1 MKIMFVVGLL
11 SVLLF
16 WLVWPVPLHAQAAT
30 TASLGVAY
38 RGHVQDY
45 GDLPA
50 DNGVVLNGGL
60 LGTTGEGKRIEG
72 LTVALTGEAAAIAD
86 YSIRYN
92 VHIQNEGWQ
101 AATDNPLNWKNNG
114 DFAGSQGKSQ
124 RLEAIQ
130 LELTDASGAPVTDYA
145 VEYRVH
151 IQDYGWSQGWK
162 KDGAIA
168 GTAGESKRLE
178 AIQIRIVPKFTGNL
192 DPAVFKTS
200 SHRLGQTQFKPE
212 NVTVSDGQLVITI
225 PTKTMTSGEVSS
237 TDLKSYGSYEISM
250 KLPNA
255 PSSIT
260 GFFLYA
266 APDYA
271 QEIDIEIYNQP
282 DGKIMFTSYTNGALS
297 QSLTK
302 DLNFDPTADFHHY
315 RIDYQPDFID
325 FYVDDIHLT
334 RFTAGI
340 PHNPMYLMVNA
351 WFPDWLAQRPAP
363 QTQQLLIDWI
373 RY

>member
-1 MKIMFVVGLL
+1 MKIIPVVGLL
-11 SVLLF
+11 SPLLF
-16 WLVWPVPLHAQAAT
+16 LLLLPFPIYTQAAAP
-30 TASLGVAY
+30 ASLGAAY

-50 DNGVVLNGGL
+50 DNGVVTDGGL

-72 LTVALTGEAAAIAD
+72 LMVQLTGSQATAQN

-92 VHIQNEGWQ
+92 VHIENEGWQ
-101 AATDNPLNWKNNG
+101 ADTDDLLSWKKDG
-114 DFAGSQGKSQ
+114 DDAGSQGKSQ

-130 LELTDASGAPVTDYA
+130 LQLTDATGQPATDYA

-178 AIQIRIVPKFTGNL
+178 AIQIRIVPKFTGSL
-192 DPAVFKTS
+192 DPAVYKAS
-200 SHRLGQTQFKPE
+200 SHRLGQTQFRPK
-212 NVTVSDGQLVITI
+212 NVTVSDGQLAITI
-225 PTKTMTSGEVSS
+225 PAGTMDSGEIS
-237 TDLKSYGSYEISM
+237 TVDLKSYGNYEISM

-266 APDYA
+266 PPDYF

-282 DGKIMFTSYTNGALS
+282 DGKIMFTSYANGGLT
-297 QSLTK
+297 QTVTK

-334 RFTAGI
+334 RFNGGI

-351 WFPDWLAQRPAP
+351 WFPNWLAKKPAP

>member
-1 MKIMFVVGLL
+1 MKIIPIVGLL
-11 SVLLF
+11 STLLF
-16 WLVWPVPLHAQAAT
+16 LPFPIHAQAAAP
-30 TASLGVAY
+30 ASLGAVY

-45 GDLPA
+45 GDLPT
-50 DNGVVLNGGL
+50 DNGVIADGGL
-60 LGTTGEGKRIEG
+60 LGTTGESKRIEG
-72 LTVALTGEAAAIAD
+72 LTVQLAGSEATAPN
-86 YSIRYN
+86 YSIHYN
-92 VHIQNEGWQ
+92 VHIENEGWQ
-101 AATDNPLNWKNNG
+101 AATDDPLSWKKDG

-130 LELTDASGAPVTDYA
+130 LQLTDATGQLVTDYA

-151 IQDYGWSQGWK
+151 IQDYGWFQGWQ

-178 AIQIRIVPKFTGNL
+178 AIQIRIVPKFTSIL

-200 SHRLGQTQFKPE
+200 SHRLGQTQFKPK

-225 PTKTMTSGEVSS
+225 PAKTMTSGEVSS
-237 TDLKSYGSYEISM
+237 TDLKNYGNYEISM

-266 APDYA
+266 PPDYA

-282 DGKIMFTSYTNGALS
+282 DGKIMFTSYANGAQT

-325 FYVDDIHLT
+325 FYVDDIHMT

-340 PHNPMYLMVNA
+340 PHNPMYLMVSA
-351 WFPDWLAQRPAP
+351 WFPDWLDKNPAP

>member
-1 MKIMFVVGLL
+1 MRIMPVIGLL
-11 SVLLF
+11 SPLLF
-16 WLVWPVPLHAQAAT
+16 LLLLPFSIHAQAAT
-30 TASLGVAY
+30 PLGLAY

-45 GDLPA
+45 GDIPA
-50 DNGVVLNGGL
+50 DNGVVTDGGL

-72 LTVALTGEAAAIAD
+72 LTVELTGPAAATAD

-92 VHIQNEGWQ
+92 VHIENEGWQ
-101 AATDNPLNWKNNG
+101 AATDTPLSWKNDG
-114 DFAGSQGKSQ
+114 DFAGSLGKSQ

-130 LELTDASGAPVTDYA
+130 LQLTDAAGQPVSDYA
-145 VEYRVH
+145 LEYRVH
-151 IQDYGWSQGWK
+151 IQDDGWSQGWQ

-178 AIQIRIVPKFTGNL
+178 AIQIRIVPKFTGSL
-192 DPAVFKTS
+192 DPAVFKAS

-212 NVTVSDGQLVITI
+212 NVTVNDGQLAITI
-225 PTKTMTSGEVSS
+225 PAGTMASGEIS
-237 TDLKSYGSYEISM
+237 TVDLKSYGSYEISM

-266 APDYA
+266 PPDYA

-282 DGKIMFTSYTNGALS
+282 DGKIMFTSYANGAQT
-297 QSLTK
+297 QSVTK
-302 DLNFDPTADFHHY
+302 DLSFDPTADFHHY

-325 FYVDDIHLT
+325 FYVDDLHLT
-334 RFTAGI
+334 RFSAGI
-340 PHNPMYLMVNA
+340 PDNPMYLMVNA
-351 WFPDWLAQRPAP
+351 WFPNWLAKRPAP

>member
-1 MKIMFVVGLL
+1 MKIMSIVGLL
-11 SVLLF
+11 GVLLF
-16 WLVWPVPLHAQAAT
+16 VFVFPVPLYAQTAT

-38 RGHVQDY
+38 RGHIQDY
-45 GDLPA
+45 GDLPT
-50 DNGVVLNGGL
+50 DNGLITDGGL

-72 LTVALTGEAAAIAD
+72 LTMELTGENAATGD
-86 YSIRYN
+86 YSLRYN

-101 AATDNPLNWKNNG
+101 AATDEPLSWKKDG

-130 LELTDASGAPVTDYA
+130 LQLTDAAGQPATDYA

-151 IQDYGWSQGWK
+151 IQDYGWTQGWK

-178 AIQIRIVPKFTGNL
+178 AIQIRIVPKFTGSL
-192 DPAVFKTS
+192 DPAVFNAS

-212 NVTVSDGQLVITI
+212 NVAVSDGQLVITI
-225 PTKTMTSGEVSS
+225 PAGTMASGEVSS
-237 TDLKSYGSYEISM
+237 TDLKGYGSYEISM

-266 APDYA
+266 APDYD

-282 DGKIMFTSYTNGALS
+282 DGKIMFTSYANGAQT
-297 QSLTK
+297 QSLTS

-315 RIDYQPDFID
+315 RIDYQPDTID
-325 FYVDDIHLT
+325 FYVDDILVT
-334 RFTAGI
+334 RFSEGI

-351 WFPDWLAQRPAP
+351 WFPDWLAKNPAP

>member
-1 MKIMFVVGLL
+1 MFVVGLL
-11 SVLLF
+11 GGLLL
-16 WLVWPVPLHAQAAT
+16 WLVWPIPLHAQAAT
-30 TASLGVAY
+30 TASLGLAY

-50 DNGVVLNGGL
+50 NNGVIGDGGL

-72 LTVALTGEAAAIAD
+72 LTVELTGEAATAGN

-101 AATDNPLNWKNNG
+101 AATDNPLSWKNNG

-130 LELTDASGAPVTDYA
+130 LQLTDASGAPVTDYA

-178 AIQIRIVPKFTGNL
+178 AIQIRIVPKFTGSL
-192 DPAVFKTS
+192 DPSLFKTS
-200 SHRLGQTQFKPE
+200 SHRLSQTQFKPE
-212 NVTVSDGQLVITI
+212 NVTVSEGQLVITI
-225 PTKTMTSGEVSS
+225 PAGTMASGEVSS
-237 TDLKSYGSYEISM
+237 TALQGYGSYEISM

-266 APDYA
+266 PPDYA
-271 QEIDIEIYNQP
+271 QEIDIEIYNQA
-282 DGKIMFTSYTNGALS
+282 DGKIMFTSYANGALT
-297 QSLTK
+297 QSLTR

-351 WFPDWLAQRPAP
+351 WFPNWLAKRPAP

>member
-1 MKIMFVVGLL
+1 MKIMSAVGLL
-11 SVLLF
+11 GVLLF
-16 WLVWPVPLHAQAAT
+16 VLAFPIPFHAQAAT

-45 GDLPA
+45 GDLPT
-50 DNGVVLNGGL
+50 DNGVVGDGGL

-72 LTVALTGEAAAIAD
+72 LTVELTGTATATEN
-86 YSIRYN
+86 YSIHYN
-92 VHIQNEGWQ
+92 VHIKNEGWQ
-101 AATDNPLNWKNNG
+101 AATDDLLNWKKDG

-130 LELTDASGAPVTDYA
+130 LQLTDASGAPVTDYA

-178 AIQIRIVPKFTGNL
+178 AIQIRIVPKFTGSL

-212 NVTVSDGQLVITI
+212 NVAVSDGQLAITI
-225 PTKTMTSGEVSS
+225 PAKTMASGEIS
-237 TDLKSYGSYEISM
+237 TTALKSYGSYEISM
-250 KLPNA
+250 KLPDA

-266 APDYA
+266 PPDYD

-282 DGKIMFTSYTNGALS
+282 DGKIMFTSYANGAQTQSVTSDLS
-297 QSLTK
+297 
-302 DLNFDPTADFHHY
+302 FDPTADFHHY
-315 RIDYQPDFID
+315 RIDYQPDTID
-325 FYVDDIHLT
+325 FYVDDILLT
-334 RFTAGI
+334 HFSEGI

-351 WFPDWLAQRPAP
+351 WFPNWLAKRPAP

>member
-1 MKIMFVVGLL
+1 MSVIGLL
-11 SVLLF
+11 SALLF
-16 WLVWPVPLHAQAAT
+16 WLVWPVPLHAQAAVP
-30 TASLGVAY
+30 ASLGAAY
-38 RGHVQDY
+38 CGHIQDY

-50 DNGVVLNGGL
+50 DNGVVVNGGL

-72 LTVALTGEAAAIAD
+72 LTVELTGAAAATEN
-86 YSIRYN
+86 YHIRYN
-92 VHIQNEGWQ
+92 VHIENEGWQ
-101 AATDNPLNWKNNG
+101 ASTDEPLSWKNDS

-130 LELTDASGAPVTDYA
+130 LQLTDAAGQPVTDYA

-168 GTAGESKRLE
+168 GTTGESKRLE
-178 AIQIRIVPKFTGNL
+178 AIQIRIVPKFTSSL

-212 NVTVSDGQLVITI
+212 NVAVNDGQLVITI
-225 PTKTMTSGEVSS
+225 PAGTMTSGEVSS

-250 KLPNA
+250 KLPDA

-266 APDYA
+266 PPDYD
-271 QEIDIEIYNQP
+271 QEIDIEIYNHP
-282 DGKIMFTSYTNGALS
+282 DGKIMFTSYANGGLTES
-297 QSLTK
+297 VTK

-315 RIDYQPDFID
+315 RINYQPDTID
-325 FYVDDIHLT
+325 FYVDDILLT
-334 RFTAGI
+334 RFSEGI

-351 WFPDWLAQRPAP
+351 WFPDWLDKKPPA

-373 RY
+373 HY

>member
-1 MKIMFVVGLL
+1 MKILSVVGLL
-11 SVLLF
+11 GVLL
-16 WLVWPVPLHAQAAT
+16 LVWPVPLHAQAT
-30 TASLGVAY
+30 TATSLGVAY
-38 RGHVQDY
+38 RGHIQDY
-45 GDLPA
+45 GNLPA
-50 DNGVVLNGGL
+50 DNGVITDGGL
-60 LGTTGEGKRIEG
+60 LGTTGQGKRIEG
-72 LTVALTGEAAAIAD
+72 LTVALTGAAAATAD

-92 VHIQNEGWQ
+92 VHIENEGWQ
-101 AATDNPLNWKNNG
+101 ATTDDPLSWKKDG

-130 LELTDASGAPVTDYA
+130 LQLTDAAGQPVADYA

-151 IQDYGWSQGWK
+151 IQDDGWSQGWQ

-192 DPAVFKTS
+192 DPAIFKAS
-200 SHRLGQTQFKPE
+200 NHHLGQTQFKPE
-212 NVTVSDGQLVITI
+212 NVTVNDGQLAITI
-225 PTKTMTSGEVSS
+225 PAGTMASGEIS
-237 TDLKSYGSYEISM
+237 TIDQKSYGSYEISM

-266 APDYA
+266 PPDYA

-282 DGKIMFTSYTNGALS
+282 DGKIMFTSYANGAQT

-302 DLNFDPTADFHHY
+302 DLDFDPTADFHHY
-315 RIDYQPDFID
+315 RIDYKPDFID
-325 FYVDDIHLT
+325 FYVDDLHLT
-334 RFTAGI
+334 RFSEGI
-340 PHNPMYLMVNA
+340 PHKPMYLMVNA
-351 WFPDWLAQRPAP
+351 WFPNWLAKRPAP
-363 QTQQLLIDWI
+363 QTQLLLIDWI
-373 RY
+373 RH

>member
-1 MKIMFVVGLL
+1 MKIMSIVGLL
-11 SVLLF
+11 GVLLF
-16 WLVWPVPLHAQAAT
+16 VLVFPVPLYAQTAT
-30 TASLGVAY
+30 TASLGAAY
-38 RGHVQDY
+38 RGHIQDY

-50 DNGVVLNGGL
+50 DNGVITDGGL

-72 LTVALTGEAAAIAD
+72 LTVELTGEAAATGN

-101 AATDNPLNWKNNG
+101 AATDEPLSWKKDG

-130 LELTDASGAPVTDYA
+130 LQLTDAAGQPATDYA

-178 AIQIRIVPKFTGNL
+178 AIQIRIVPKFSGSL
-192 DPAVFKTS
+192 DPAVFKAS

-212 NVTVSDGQLVITI
+212 NVAVSDGQLAITI
-225 PTKTMTSGEVSS
+225 PAGTMASGEVSS
-237 TDLKSYGSYEISM
+237 TDLKGYGSYEISM

-266 APDYA
+266 APDYD

-282 DGKIMFTSYTNGALS
+282 DGKIMFTSYANGALT
-297 QSLTK
+297 QTLTS

-315 RIDYQPDFID
+315 RIDYQPDTID
-325 FYVDDIHLT
+325 FYVDDILLT
-334 RFTAGI
+334 RFSEGI

-351 WFPDWLAQRPAP
+351 WFPNWLDKKPAP

>member
-1 MKIMFVVGLL
+1 MKIMSVAGLL

-16 WLVWPVPLHAQAAT
+16 WLVLPDPIHALAAT
-30 TASLGVAY
+30 PTALGVGY

-45 GDLPA
+45 GDLPT
-50 DNGVVLNGGL
+50 DNGVITDGGL

-72 LTVALTGEAAAIAD
+72 LTVQLTGAIAATAD
-86 YSIRYN
+86 YNIRYN

-101 AATDNPLNWKNNG
+101 AATDEPLSWKKDG

-130 LELTDASGAPVTDYA
+130 LQLTDANGAPVTDYA

-178 AIQIRIVPKFTGNL
+178 AIQIRIVPKFTGSL

-212 NVTVSDGQLVITI
+212 NVAVNDGQLMITI
-225 PTKTMTSGEVSS
+225 PAGTMASGEVS
-237 TDLKSYGSYEISM
+237 TTALQGYGSYEISM

-282 DGKIMFTSYTNGALS
+282 DGKIMFTSYANGALT

-302 DLNFDPTADFHHY
+302 NLSFDPTADFHHY
-315 RIDYQPDFID
+315 RIDYQPDTID
-325 FYVDDIHLT
+325 FYVDDILLT
-334 RFTAGI
+334 RFSEGI

-351 WFPDWLAQRPAP
+351 WFPDWLAKRPAP

>member
-1 MKIMFVVGLL
+1 MKIMSVVGLL
-11 SVLLF
+11 GGLLF

-45 GDLPA
+45 GDLPTN
-50 DNGVVLNGGL
+50 NGVIGDGDL

-72 LTVALTGEAAAIAD
+72 LTVELTGEAATAGN

-92 VHIQNEGWQ
+92 VHIQNKGWQ
-101 AATDNPLNWKNNG
+101 AATDNPLSWKNNG

-130 LELTDASGAPVTDYA
+130 LQLTDASGAPVTDYA

-178 AIQIRIVPKFTGNL
+178 AIQIRIVPKFTGSI

-200 SHRLGQTQFKPE
+200 NHRLGQTQFKPE

-225 PTKTMTSGEVSS
+225 PAGTMASGEVSS
-237 TDLKSYGSYEISM
+237 TALQGYGSYEISM

-266 APDYA
+266 APDYD

-282 DGKIMFTSYTNGALS
+282 DGKIMFTSYANGALT

-340 PHNPMYLMVNA
+340 PRNPMYLMVNA
-351 WFPDWLAQRPAP
+351 WFPDWLAKRPAP

>member
-1 MKIMFVVGLL
+1 MKKMSVVSLL
-11 SVLLF
+11 GVLL
-16 WLVWPVPLHAQAAT
+16 LVFVFPVPLQTQAAT
-30 TASLGVAY
+30 LAPLGVAY
-38 RGHVQDY
+38 RGHIQDY

-50 DNGVVLNGGL
+50 DKGVITDGGL

-72 LTVALTGEAAAIAD
+72 LTVQLTGAAAD

-101 AATDNPLNWKNNG
+101 APTDDPLFWKKDG
-114 DFAGSQGKSQ
+114 DFAGSLGKSQ

-130 LELTDASGAPVTDYA
+130 LQLIDAAGQPVSDYA
-145 VEYRVH
+145 LEYRVH

-178 AIQIRIVPKFTGNL
+178 AIQIRIVPKFTGSL
-192 DPAVFKTS
+192 DPAVFKAS

-212 NVTVSDGQLVITI
+212 NVTVNDGQLAITI
-225 PTKTMTSGEVSS
+225 PAGTMASGEIS
-237 TDLKSYGSYEISM
+237 TVDLKSYGSYEISM

-266 APDYA
+266 PPDYE

-282 DGKIMFTSYTNGALS
+282 DGKIMFTSYANGAQTQAVTMDLS
-297 QSLTK
+297 
-302 DLNFDPTADFHHY
+302 FDPTADFHHY

-325 FYVDDIHLT
+325 FYVDDLHLT
-334 RFTAGI
+334 RFGAGI
-340 PHNPMYLMVNA
+340 PDNPMYLMVNA
-351 WFPDWLAQRPAP
+351 WFPNWLAKRPAP